1 MTGNGIRV
9 RFAPS
14 PTGPL
19 HIGGVRTALFN
30 YLFARRHGGK
40 FILRI
45 EDTDQSRFVSG
56 AEEYII
62 KSLKWC
68 GIAYDEGPDTGGRY
82 APYRQSERRE
92 LYGQFSDRLVEEGFA
107 YYAFDSS
114 DDLEALRKEYEKEG
128 RTFQYDATTRPGLK
142 NSLSLSDQEIQYR
155 LKSGMPYVI
164 RFMMP
169 ENTLVEIHDIIRDE
183 VVFNTAQLD
192 DKVLFKSDGW
202 PTYHLAN
209 VVDDHLMNI
218 SHVIRGEEWLPSLA
232 LHVLLYKA
240 LGWEREMPLFAHLP
254 LILKPGGQGK
264 LSKRDG
270 DKMGFP
276 VFPIQWTDPVTG
288 EVSPGYREW
297 GYDPEAVVNML
308 AFLGW
313 NPGTD
318 QEIFTM
324 EELVHEF
331 SLEKVGKS
339 GAHFDPE
346 KAIWYNQ
353 QYLRKVPDE
362 DLAGTLMQVLKEKK
376 QEHDPGYVLKVVRL
390 IRDRVS
396 FRKDLWAHSHF
407 FFREPEEYDHQM
419 IGKVWKEDTPQIM
432 AVIKNTIQ
440 VAENFT
446 SGELE
451 KMVKSHIEQH
461 NLSPGKVMTPLRLL
475 LVGSGK
481 GPHLFDIMEVLG
493 KKEATRR
500 IQQGLNVL
508 K

>member
-1 MTGNGIRV
+1 MTGSDIRV

-30 YLFARRHGGK
+30 YLFARKHGGK

-45 EDTDQSRFVSG
+45 EDTDQERFVPG

-62 KSLKWC
+62 ESLKWC
-68 GIAYDEGPDTGGRY
+68 GIEYDEGPGIDGPL

-92 LYGQFSDRLVEEGFA
+92 LYRQFSGRLIEEGHA
-107 YYAFDSS
+107 YYAFDSA
-114 DDLEALRKEYEKEG
+114 DELDVIRKKYESTGK
-128 RTFQYDATTRPGLK
+128 TFQYDATTRTGLK
-142 NSLSLSDQEIQYR
+142 NSLSLSDSETR
-155 LKSGMPYVI
+155 KSLESGKPYVV
-164 RFMMP
+164 RFKMP
-169 ENTLVEIHDIIRDE
+169 ENTLVEVRDIIRDE
-183 VVFNTAQLD
+183 MVFNTAQLD
-192 DKVLFKSDGW
+192 DKVLFKADGL

-209 VVDDHLMNI
+209 VVDDHLMKI

-240 LGWEREMPLFAHLP
+240 LGWERQMPVFAHLP

-276 VFPIQWTDPVTG
+276 VFPLQWKDPATG
-288 EVSPGYREW
+288 ELSAGFRES

-313 NPGTD
+313 NPGTE

-324 EELVHEF
+324 DELVHAF

-339 GAHFDPE
+339 GARFDPG
-346 KAIWYNQ
+346 KAVWFNQ
-353 QYLRKVPDE
+353 QYLKKIPDE
-362 DLAGTLMQVLKEKK
+362 ELAKTLMGELKAKKSEKDF
-376 QEHDPGYVLKVVRL
+376 EYVLQVVRL
-390 IRDRVS
+390 IRDRIA
-396 FRKDLWAHSHF
+396 FRHELWAHAHF
-407 FFREPEEYDHQM
+407 FFQEPGEYDHQM

-432 AVIKNTIQ
+432 EVIRNTIET
-440 VAENFT
+440 AEYFT
-446 SGELE
+446 SQELE
-451 KMVKSHIEQH
+451 KMVKSHIENH
-461 NLSPGKVMTPLRLL
+461 NLGAGKVMTPLRLL

-481 GPHLFDIMEVLG
+481 GPHLFDIMEMLG
-493 KKEATRR
+493 KKETIRR
-500 IQQGLNVL
+500 IQKGLNVL